1 MASTLDDATFRR
13 RSDDALGVLA
23 RWLADFDP
31 DELDFEEAD
40 GVVTL
45 QFADGARFVVN
56 RQAGSRQLW
65 YAAGA
70 RAWHYDWNEQRGW
83 VDDRDGHE
91 LSANLVRTVGEKLGR
106 SVPAPDPLHGSAKA

>member
-1 MASTLDDATFRR
+1 MSRTLDDATFRR
-13 RSDDALGVLA
+13 LSDEALAALA

-70 RAWHYDWNEQRGW
+70 RAWHYDWDGQRW
-83 VDDRDGHE
+83 LDDRDGHE
-91 LSANLVRTVGEKLGR
+91 LSSNLVRTVTEKLGR
-106 SVPAPDPLHGSAKA
+106 SVAEPGPLHTR

>member
-1 MASTLDDATFRR
+1 MSRSLDDATFRR
-13 RSDDALGVLA
+13 LSDEALTALA

-31 DELDFEEAD
+31 DELDFAEAD

-45 QFADGARFVVN
+45 EFADGARFVVN

-70 RAWHYDWNEQRGW
+70 RAWHYDWDGKRW
-83 VDDRDGHE
+83 LDDRDGHE
-91 LSANLVRTVGEKLGR
+91 LSSNVQRTVTEKLGR
-106 SVPAPDPLHGSAKA
+106 SVPGPGPLHAR